1 MSANVWAR
9 ILPASRKMLA
19 ALKQGREP
27 DMTLGAR
34 AKART
39 VHNTYMTL
47 PVIFL
52 MISNHFPG
60 TYGSSYNWLI
70 LSGLILAGGITA
82 KLVYY
87 P

>member
-1 MSANVWAR
+1 
-9 ILPASRKMLA
+9 
-19 ALKQGREP
+19 
-27 DMTLGAR
+27 MTI
-34 AKART
+34 
-39 VHNTYMTL
+39 